1 MLYFFHSQYL
11 LPSADEVSREAFQKP
26 YGFLILLLLDNWE
39 NQKITVLHSL
49 NICFCQITS
58 SSVITINHCAL
69 AIESLVSVVHIEG

>member
-26 YGFLILLLLDNWE
+26 CGFLILLLLDNWE

-49 NICFCQITS
+49 NIYFCQITS
-58 SSVITINHCAL
+58 SSVTTVNHSAL
-69 AIESLVSVVHIEG
+69 Q